1 MPWTR
6 LRSGSSA
13 IRPVGRMDG
22 GIAAPVPQRLRRR
35 LAWIAV
41 PTALTALGSGVF
53 VNVVAP
59 RYTGEATIL
68 LESQAP
74 VDGPA
79 MLSRDLVREAVRR
92 LKLVGTP
99 EFDPAA
105 EGVGPVQQAL
115 MLLGVV
121 ANPLDRPSED
131 RVIES
136 FLDRVRIS
144 PATAART
151 VTVSFEAED
160 PQLAADAANT
170 VAQLAVAALDAARPE
185 AAGGAADPAD
195 AAAVALRRR
204 VAEAEAKVEAYRARH
219 GLAGGT
225 TSSGQPLSTPQ
236 QAELANQ
243 LSQARLAQADIAGR
257 LAAIK
262 ELLKDGRAYEISDMA
277 TTDTLR
283 RMIDSRIATRAQLA
297 LESRTLLPAHPR
309 IKALKAQLADLD
321 GQIKVAAERAVLS
334 LENDAKLAAGRVTS
348 LQATIDGQQ
357 GAMKNNA
364 DGIELRALER
374 DAKALHEQLEAVLGR
389 AKGAPA
395 TGAEGAAA
403 RVTSQAVAPSVPSFP
418 DKLPIIGFS
427 TLAAFLLSLG
437 GVVGR
442 MRPTGRRRSEQARA
456 EAEPAIAARPA
467 APPIAANPFALPEA
481 QPPGRWEVTAGQ
493 APMRSELAFGR
504 PFALA
509 SRAPASPF
517 DLQPL
522 LARLSR
528 RAVPGGRCGRTIVVV
543 DAGMSATGELHT
555 ALAQALARSGSVVSV
570 DLGAPEVSSDRL
582 GLTDVVAG
590 QAAFADVIQAYG
602 PAVRTTSRGGLAE
615 TETLFDEPRAFAFT
629 LEAMAEAYDWVIC
642 RLHHGSDMTDLLALV
657 ATLSDS
663 VVIASDADP
672 ADPDLGNLYGI
683 ATDAGA
689 GQVLIAQDRPAVTAQ
704 ENTLPRYN
712 LAA

>member
-6 LRSGSSA
+6 LRSGSSD
-13 IRPVGRMDG
+13 IRPAGRVDG

-41 PTALTALGSGVF
+41 PTALAALGSGVF

-68 LESQAP
+68 LGSQTL

-79 MLSRDLVREAVRR
+79 MMSRDLVREAVRR
-92 LKLVGTP
+92 LKLVGNP

-105 EGVGPVQQAL
+105 EGVGPVRQAL

-136 FLDRVRIS
+136 FLDRAQIS
-144 PATAART
+144 PASASRT

-170 VAQLAVAALDAARPE
+170 VAHLAVATLDVAHPE
-185 AAGGAADPAD
+185 AAGAADPAD
-195 AAAVALRRR
+195 AAVVALRRR

-257 LAAIK
+257 LAAIR

-277 TTDTLR
+277 ATDALR

-321 GQIKVAAERAVLS
+321 GQIKVAAERAVLT

-389 AKGAPA
+389 AKAAPA
-395 TGAEGAAA
+395 TGGEGAAA
-403 RVTSQAVAPSVPSFP
+403 RVIAPAVAPSVPSFP
-418 DKLPIIGFS
+418 DKLPIVGFT

-442 MRPTGRRRSEQARA
+442 MRPRGRRRPEPARA
-456 EAEPAIAARPA
+456 EAEPVSAVRPA

-509 SRAPASPF
+509 SSPPASSF

-528 RAVPGGRCGRTIVVV
+528 RAVPGSPSGRTVVVV

-570 DLGAPEVSSDRL
+570 DLGAPEAGAERL
-582 GLTDVVAG
+582 GFTDVVAG
-590 QAAFADVIQAYG
+590 QAAFADVIQAHG
-602 PAVRTTSRGGLAE
+602 PGGAHHVAGGLAD

-642 RLHHGSDMTDLLALV
+642 RLHHGPDMTDLLALV

-672 ADPDLGNLYGI
+672 ADPDLGDLYGI

-689 GQVLIAQDRPAVTAQ
+689 GQVLIAQDCPAVPAQ
-704 ENTLPRYN
+704 EDLLPRYN